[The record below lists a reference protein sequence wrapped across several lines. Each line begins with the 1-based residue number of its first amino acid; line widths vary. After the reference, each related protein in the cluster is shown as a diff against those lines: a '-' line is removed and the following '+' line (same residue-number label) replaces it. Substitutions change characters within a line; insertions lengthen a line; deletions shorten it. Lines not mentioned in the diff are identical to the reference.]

1 MNTCMIRGDFI
12 SDKNFDPKSLLV
24 LIFLI
29 FPAVISAI
37 GLYDGISMIKIM
49 RKSDDHHKK
58 KIFLTYGSTL
68 ILYFFLMI
76 FIVILYLMDI
86 FVVFEVD
93 NNDETE
99 EAKYNNTIP
108 GYIRWPSF
116 IFTCLTVLTPVII
129 GSIELSQS
137 FFNWSAV
144 CTCFCCRKL
153 GLCDDIDESKS
164 ESFIKS
170 RSRITELDQIQEK
183 SNKQF
188 LSNVYLA
195 VCYCMEQSKMQE
207 KGIINQILENEKTK
221 ANTSDGKY
229 DLINRH
235 QIEKMKKYASQ
246 TKEHLI
252 THDAIDEIQNSKLG
266 EDDVVKGS
274 VDLSIKCEEHAPIIF
289 GCLREIDGISE
300 DLILQS
306 CLPALNRA
314 SFEKSQGRSA
324 SVFLSTHNKEFLIKS
339 IEEGDI
345 HLIKTQLLDTLTHY
359 FYHHQDSLISRLYG
373 VYSIKI
379 RDGTVYHF
387 ILMKDVCGIFD
398 KNITTKYDLKG
409 SSLNRDVNINLDII
423 NKQVLK
429 DINFK
434 NNEVAL
440 RLRRVDAQ
448 ILIDILEDDVV
459 FLANHGIMDYS
470 LFVVNLDLSIK
481 ETEILFGRNHFE
493 AMNYEY
499 QQRMKEILEDDP
511 MAVEELTEEEKILLC
526 EKKEENQIY
535 FDWKKV
541 SRIKKHLFPSLTG
554 NKVVI
559 LAIIDYFQVYNFNK
573 SLETNFKRFVGR
585 NKQEHISSMP
595 ADGYVSRF
603 LENII
608 PIIKGNGILADAHDF

>member
-1 MNTCMIRGDFI
+1 MNTCMVRGDF
-12 SDKNFDPKSLLV
+12 SNSGHFDPKSLLIILFV
-24 LIFLI
+24 I
-29 FPAVISAI
+29 FPAVISGI
-37 GLYDGISMIKIM
+37 GLYDGISMIKMM
-49 RKSDDHHKK
+49 RKSEDHHKK

-76 FIVILYLMDI
+76 FIVILYIMDI
-86 FVVFEVD
+86 FVVFENTGVY
-93 NNDETE
+93 ET
-99 EAKYNNTIP
+99 TIP

-116 IFTCLTVLTPVII
+116 IFTCFTVLTPVII
-129 GSIELSQS
+129 GSIEVSHS

-144 CTCFCCRKL
+144 CTCFCCRRL
-153 GLCDDIDESKS
+153 GLCDFDDSKS
-164 ESFIKS
+164 EVFI
-170 RSRITELDQIQEK
+170 RNGERITELDQIQEK

-195 VCYCMEQSKMQE
+195 VSYCMEKGKMQE
-207 KGIINQILENEKTK
+207 KGVINQILDNEKLK
-221 ANTSDGKY
+221 ANTSEGKH
-229 DLINRH
+229 DLVNRH

-246 TKEHLI
+246 TKEHQI
-252 THDAIDEIQNSKLG
+252 THDAINEIQDSKLIKD
-266 EDDVVKGS
+266 EVVKGS
-274 VDLSIKCEEHAPIIF
+274 VDLSFTCEEHAPIIF

-300 DLILQS
+300 DLIIQS

-345 HLIKTQLLDTLTHY
+345 KLIKTELLHSLTEY

-379 RDGTVYHF
+379 KDGTVYHF

-409 SSLNRDVNINLDII
+409 STLNRDVNINLDIV

-434 NNEVAL
+434 DNEIAL
-440 RLRRVDAQ
+440 RLRKEDAKNLAR
-448 ILIDILEDDVV
+448 ILQDDVV
-459 FLANHGIMDYS
+459 FLANRGIMDYS

-481 ETEILFGRNHFE
+481 ETEILFGKNHFE

-499 QQRMKEILEDDP
+499 QQRMKEIIDDEP
-511 MAVEELTEEEKILLC
+511 MEVEELTEEEKNLLS
-526 EKKEENQIY
+526 ENKEENKIY
-535 FDWKKV
+535 FDWKQV

-559 LAIIDYFQVYNFNK
+559 LALIDYFQVYNFNK
-573 SLETNFKRFVGR
+573 SLETKFKQLAG
-585 NKQEHISSMP
+585 NKKEQISSMS
-595 ADGYVSRF
+595 ADGYVTRF
-603 LENII
+603 LQNLI
-608 PIIKGNGILADAHDF
+608 PIIKGAGILKDAEEI